1 MIEPYFSEQ
10 EAQEEAD
17 KQNKGLDWFTRVQ
30 VIDRNTEG
38 YVRYRVTLSTD
49 GAYLTSSLRNS
60 WHATISIPRGLDNN
74 AANGSSVGTTAVEA
88 LKKEVERVRVQ
99 MNLFRELVDDV
110 VKVLNSC
117 EKDLINDQA

>member
-1 MIEPYFSEQ
+1 
-10 EAQEEAD
+10 
-17 KQNKGLDWFTRVQ
+17 
-30 VIDRNTEG
+30 
-38 YVRYRVTLSTD
+38 
-49 GAYLTSSLRNS
+49 
-60 WHATISIPRGLDNN
+60 
-74 AANGSSVGTTAVEA
+74 VEA